1 MHTIRRPGFP
11 GNTPWLAFAVLL
23 VAGGLVYLLG
33 PILTPFLAGALLA
46 YIFDPLVDR
55 LETRGLSRTAGTVV
69 VIVLAGLAV
78 SALLLVALPLFQGQ
92 FAELSQRVPAA
103 LDLLRTRFLPW
114 LQQTFGIGIDFNL
127 AALKTWL
134 TEKATQNG
142 TAWLPSLQTG
152 ALAIV
157 GVLANLLLIPVVMF
171 YLLRDWD
178 VMVARIAT
186 LAPRRWLGT
195 VTRIARDMDA
205 VVGEFLRGQLA
216 VMATLSLYYALALWA
231 AGLDY
236 ALPIGI
242 LTGVLSF
249 VPFLGFGLGVILA
262 LLVALLQ
269 FTDWTG
275 VAWVAGIYLAGQVL
289 ESYVITPRLVGE
301 RVGLHPVAVIFAL
314 AAFGQLFGFVG
325 VLLAVPL
332 AAILLVALRELRG
345 VYEASD
351 FYAGSYNAGSF
362 DSASPAMSA
371 PLSGQP
377 MLESRIASLPLL
389 HRGKVR
395 DIYAVG
401 DDKLLIVTTDRLSAF
416 DVIMPAPIPG
426 KGEVL
431 TRVSAFWFDRLKA
444 IVPSQALDIAPE
456 SVVADSE
463 RDQVAGRAIVVKKLK
478 ALPVEAIVRGYLA
491 GSGWKE
497 YQASQSVCGIPLP
510 AGLVQAGRLPEP
522 IFTPSTKAALG
533 AHDENITFEQM
544 ATLIGQDLATQV
556 RDASLALYK
565 SAAEY
570 ALTRGII
577 IADTKFE
584 FGLDEAGNLVWID
597 EALTP
602 DSSRF
607 WPADQY
613 RPGSSPPSFDKQ
625 FVRDWLEGSG
635 WNKQA
640 PGPVLPDE
648 IVAKTSE
655 KYREVMTRLLA

>member
-1 MHTIRRPGFP
+1 MTTPRPL
-11 GNTPWLAFAVLL
+11 NLPWLALAVLL

-55 LETRGLSRTAGTVV
+55 LQTRGLSRTAGTVL
-69 VIVLAGLAV
+69 VIVLAGLV
-78 SALLLVALPLFQGQ
+78 LFALLLIALPLFQGQ

-103 LDLLRTRFLPW
+103 LDLLQSRFLPW
-114 LQQTFGIGIDFNL
+114 LQQTFGIAIDPDL
-127 AALKTWL
+127 AAIKTWL
-134 TEKATQNG
+134 TEKATQSG
-142 TAWLPSLQTG
+142 ADWLPTLQTG

-157 GVLANLLLIPVVMF
+157 GLLANLLLIPVVMF
-171 YLLRDWD
+171 YLLKDWD
-178 VMVARIAT
+178 VMVARVASLMPRPWMGAAT
-186 LAPRRWLGT
+186 RVAG
-195 VTRIARDMDA
+195 AMDA
-205 VVGEFLRGQLA
+205 VVGEFLRGQMA
-216 VMATLSLYYALALWA
+216 VMAALSLYYAIALWA

-249 VPFLGFGLGVILA
+249 VPFLGFGLGMILA

-269 FTDWTG
+269 FADWTG
-275 VAWVAGIYLAGQVL
+275 VAWVAGIYLAGQVI

-332 AAILLVALRELRG
+332 AAILLVALRELVGAYEISALYRG
-345 VYEASD
+345 GYNPVSIHSPAS
-351 FYAGSYNAGSF
+351 
-362 DSASPAMSA
+362 AMSA
-371 PLSGQP
+371 PLPGQP
-377 MLESRIASLPLL
+377 LLESRIASLPLV
-389 HRGKVR
+389 HKGKVR

-416 DVIMPAPIPG
+416 DVVMPTPIPG

-431 TRVSAFWFDRLKA
+431 TKVSAFWFDKLKA

-456 SVVADSE
+456 SVVLESE

-478 ALPVEAIVRGYLA
+478 ALPVEAIVRGYLV

-497 YQASQSVCGIPLP
+497 YQSSQSVCGIALP
-510 AGLVQAGRLPEP
+510 AGLKQADRLPEP
-522 IFTPSTKAALG
+522 IFTPSTKAAVG
-533 AHDENITFEQM
+533 AHDENIAFEQM
-544 ATLIGQDLATQV
+544 AELIGADLARQV
-556 RDASLALYK
+556 RDVSLALYK
-565 SAAEY
+565 AAAEY

-584 FGLDEAGNLVWID
+584 FGLDEAGKLVWID

-613 RPGSSPPSFDKQ
+613 RPGSNPPSFDKQ
-625 FVRDWLEGSG
+625 FVRDWLEASG

-640 PGPVLPDE
+640 PGPELPAE
-648 IVAKTSE
+648 IVGKTGE
-655 KYREVMTRLLA
+655 KYREAMTRLLG